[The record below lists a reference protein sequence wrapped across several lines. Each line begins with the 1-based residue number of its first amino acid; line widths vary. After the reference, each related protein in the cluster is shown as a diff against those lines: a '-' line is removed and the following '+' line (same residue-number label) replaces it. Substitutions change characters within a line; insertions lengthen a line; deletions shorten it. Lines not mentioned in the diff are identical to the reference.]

1 MIIAACIK
9 LSIERREVMLFN
21 PNQYRRYLGENI
33 YSIRR
38 SKSMS
43 QDDIA
48 DKTDLDRSYISQ
60 IETGTANITIN
71 TLLKIG
77 TALDITPSTIL
88 QLTEKKLK
96 NASKS

>member
-1 MIIAACIK
+1 
-9 LSIERREVMLFN
+9 MLFN
-21 PNQYRRYLGENI
+21 TGQYRRCLGETI

-48 DKTDLDRSYISQ
+48 DKTNLDRSYISQ

-77 TALDITPSTIL
+77 IALDTTPSMIL
-88 QLTEKKLK
+88 RLTEKKLK
-96 NASKS
+96 NASQS